1 MEEDKFVGELHFSFK
16 SNLETTTLDR
26 VYNEEPEDFE
36 TIYWFL
42 EEFKYFLKAM
52 SFPEHLTDRIVYL
65 EDGEKVIDINGEV
78 LIECKISK

>member
-1 MEEDKFVGELHFSFK
+1 MEENRFVGELHFSFK

-42 EEFKYFLKAM
+42 EEFKYFLKSM
-52 SFPEHLTDRIVYL
+52 GFPESLTDRIVFL
-65 EDGEKVIDINGEV
+65 EDGEKVFDKELNIIA
-78 LIECKISK
+78 ECNIGK